1 MHGFTLGVM
10 SCVAAATLLAG
21 EALAGPAGWGAF
33 RSPASGRAE
42 AVGGYAGG
50 CLIGGVA
57 LPETGPGFT
66 SIRRHRHRFFG
77 HPALAE
83 FVERFGKAVVAAGL
97 EPVLVGD
104 LSQPRGGRMPSGH
117 RSHQVGLDAD
127 VWFGWPAPKRRAR
140 DGNFPSLV
148 DARRERIDRST
159 FAPRHVQLLR
169 MAAEDD
175 AVARIFVNWVIKK
188 ELCATVEGDRGWLR
202 KVRPWFGHD
211 RHFHVRLECPE
222 GSPECAS
229 QAPIPPGDGC
239 GQETWF
245 SRAEVLARK
254 KAAATAEPRAGGA
267 RPGLP
272 LRCRQL
278 LAEAGGGGGRKAA
291 KAREGGKARRPP
303 APK

>member
-1 MHGFTLGVM
+1 MRAHPTSTSMLM
-10 SCVAAATLLAG
+10 AATLLLAG
-21 EALAGPAGWGAF
+21 EALAGPAGWAAF

-42 AVGGYAGG
+42 AIGGYAGG
-50 CLIGGVA
+50 CLVGAVA
-57 LPETGPGFT
+57 LPESGPGFT

-83 FVERFGKAVVAAGL
+83 FVERFGEAVVAAGL
-97 EPVLVGD
+97 DPVLVGD

-127 VWFGWPAPKRRAR
+127 VWFGRPAPKKRAR
-140 DGNFPSLV
+140 DGNFPTLV
-148 DARRERIDRST
+148 DARRERVDRTT
-159 FAPRHVQLLR
+159 FGPRHVKLLR

-188 ELCATVEGDRGWLR
+188 ELCATVEGDRRWLR

-254 KAAATAEPRAGGA
+254 KAAATAKPRARGA

-278 LAEAGGGGGRKAA
+278 LAEGGGGGKAK
-291 KAREGGKARRPP
+291 KARARGKARRPP
-303 APK
+303 PPK

>member
-1 MHGFTLGVM
+1 MTMAL
-10 SCVAAATLLAG
+10 VAAATLLAG

-33 RSPASGRAE
+33 RLPAPGRAE
-42 AVGGYAGG
+42 AIGGYAGG
-50 CLIGGVA
+50 CLVGGVA
-57 LPETGPGFT
+57 LPESGKGYT
-66 SIRRHRHRFFG
+66 SIRRHRHRFFA
-77 HPALAE
+77 HPALAA
-83 FVERFGKAVVAAGL
+83 FVERFGRAVVAARL

-117 RSHQVGLDAD
+117 RSHQLGLDAD
-127 VWFGWPAPKRRAR
+127 IWFGRPAPKKRKR
-140 DGNFPSLV
+140 DGNFPTLV
-148 DARRERIDRST
+148 DARRERIDRSV
-159 FAPRHVQLLR
+159 FGARHVTLLR
-169 MAAEDD
+169 TAAEDD

-202 KVRPWFGHD
+202 KVRPWYGHD

-222 GSPECAS
+222 GSPECSA

-245 SRAEVLARK
+245 SRAEVLARR
-254 KAAATAEPRAGGA
+254 KAPPSAKPPARRS

-278 LAEAGGGGGRKAA
+278 LADAGKGGGGGAKA
-291 KAREGGKARRPP
+291 KARKGGKARRPP